1 MFYRGLKT
9 RGVAEED
16 LYLTKTSSSA
26 NQFKLTHFED
36 DIYSSRRMRGII
48 MQVFRLI
55 VAFSLQTDVSGRV
68 VLTKGKR
75 LKIKTSSY
83 SRQS

>member
-1 MFYRGLKT
+1 
-9 RGVAEED
+9 
-16 LYLTKTSSSA
+16 
-26 NQFKLTHFED
+26 
-36 DIYSSRRMRGII
+36 
-48 MQVFRLI
+48 MQVFLLI
-55 VAFSLQTDVSGRV
+55 VALALQTDVSGRV